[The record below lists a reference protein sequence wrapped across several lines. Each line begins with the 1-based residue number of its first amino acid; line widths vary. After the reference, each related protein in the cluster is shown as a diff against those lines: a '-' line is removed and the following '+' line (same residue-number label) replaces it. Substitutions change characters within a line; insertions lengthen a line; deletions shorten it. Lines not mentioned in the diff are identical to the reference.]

1 MGEENMLLRG
11 MKIGFTGLAMLALL
25 ASSAAAQTTYTQVTK
40 KRVVTNRDNTISV
53 SRDEEGRT
61 RTRIIVQR
69 RSYLD
74 AGTNVKP
81 GERKYS
87 DYVYGPTY
95 SATSVMDGTAFGV
108 DRQIRPGPFDLP
120 GARNPMQW

>member
-11 MKIGFTGLAMLALL
+11 MKIGFTGLAVLALL
-25 ASSAAAQTTYTQVTK
+25 VSSAAAQTTYTQVTK

-81 GERKYS
+81 GERKFT

-95 SATSVMDGTAFGV
+95 SATSAIDGTAFGV
-108 DRQIRPGPFDLP
+108 DSQIRPGPFDLP